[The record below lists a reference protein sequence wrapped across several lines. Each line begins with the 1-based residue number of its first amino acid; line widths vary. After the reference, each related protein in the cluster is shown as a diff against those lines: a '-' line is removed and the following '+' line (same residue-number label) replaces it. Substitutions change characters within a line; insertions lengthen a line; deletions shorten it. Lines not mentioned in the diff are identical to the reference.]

1 MSSSARERMPS
12 ACPRGRRWPAVAPGT
27 PSSTSPGYRGRRT
40 PHGDDATAAARR
52 WLPTVTV
59 DPADLLFGTH
69 GPVPQGC
76 EVDAQVRNR
85 RPAAQWTR
93 LAAGRCDDL
102 VAAGRN

>member
-1 MSSSARERMPS
+1 MPKM
-12 ACPRGRRWPAVAPGT
+12 PAVAGRGTWHAEFDEPRVPGKAHT
-27 PSSTSPGYRGRRT
+27 
-40 PHGDDATAAARR
+40 HGDDATAAARR

-85 RPAAQWTR
+85 RPATQWTR

-102 VAAGRN
+102 FAAGRN